1 MIMTIFIFE
10 QQPLTK
16 LNDYDYHSLC
26 QKNTPHLINAQ
37 TLNLPNLYN
46 ISSFQKKTQ
55 LSVHEAGVV
64 DYFERKEIEEYIS
77 LKYREKHNATLTHF
91 SSTLFLGT
99 SEDQMQVAIGIEHLK
114 THKAFLEQYLEQ
126 PIERSLQNITQQHVS
141 RSKIVEIGNLASEN
155 MEYAK
160 MIVAFLVF
168 YLSLDGAEWAV
179 CTGTIA
185 VRYVLQQMGLH
196 FHVLEKANPDVLGEA
211 KKQWGNYYEQK
222 PLVLAINV
230 AESLSVT
237 QKNYD
242 FNVGKIIKTGGFLL

>member
-1 MIMTIFIFE
+1 MTIFIFE
-10 QQPLTK
+10 QQPSTK
-16 LNDYDYHSLC
+16 LNDYDYHSLY
-26 QKNTPHLINAQ
+26 QKNTKHLKNVKAE
-37 TLNLPNLYN
+37 NLPDLYK
-46 ISSFQKKTQ
+46 ISALQKKIQ

-64 DYFERKEIEEYIS
+64 DHFERKEIEEYIS
-77 LKYREKHNATLTHF
+77 LKYQEKHNATLTHF
-91 SSTLFLGT
+91 SSTLFVGMY
-99 SEDQMQVAIGIEHLK
+99 EDQTQVAIGIEQLK

-126 PIERSLQNITQQHVS
+126 PIEQSLQNMTQRDVS

-168 YLSLDGAEWAV
+168 YLSLEGVEWAV

-242 FNVGKIIKTGGFLL
+242 FNVGKITKTGGFLL

>member
-1 MIMTIFIFE
+1 MTVFIFE
-10 QQPLTK
+10 QRLLTK
-16 LNDYDYHSLC
+16 INDFNYHLLC
-26 QKNTPHLINAQ
+26 QRNTQHIKNTQ
-37 TLNLPNLYN
+37 TLNLPNSYN
-46 ISSFQKKTQ
+46 ILSLQKKTQ

-64 DYFERKEIEEYIS
+64 DHFERKEIEEYIS

-91 SSTLFLGT
+91 SSTLFVGT
-99 SEDQMQVAIGIEHLK
+99 SEDQTQVAIGIEQLK

-126 PIERSLQNITQQHVS
+126 PIEQSLQNMTQRDIS

-160 MIVAFLVF
+160 IIVAFLVF
-168 YLSLDGAEWAV
+168 YLSLEGVEWAV

-185 VRYVLQQMGLH
+185 VRYVLKQMGLH

-237 QKNYD
+237 EKNYD
-242 FNVGKIIKTGGFLL
+242 FNVGKILKTGGFLL